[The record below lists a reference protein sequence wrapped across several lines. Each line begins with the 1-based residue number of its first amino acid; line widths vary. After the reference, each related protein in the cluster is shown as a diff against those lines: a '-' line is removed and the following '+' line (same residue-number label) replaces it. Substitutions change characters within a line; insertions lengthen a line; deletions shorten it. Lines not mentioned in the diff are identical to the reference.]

1 MSNNKNNPINY
12 SNITKNEFVA
22 EEFSEIEVT
31 KEPKEVEEISEIE
44 VTKETKEVEEIVE
57 ESIDPP
63 AEPMF
68 GTVTDC
74 KMLNVRSEP
83 SAKAKISSVVSNG
96 DRLMV
101 NLANSTDDWLNV
113 YTEAGI
119 EGYCMK
125 KYLVIE

>member
-12 SNITKNEFVA
+12 SNITKNEFVE

-31 KEPKEVEEISEIE
+31 EEPKEIDKVEEIEA
-44 VTKETKEVEEIVE
+44 TEEIVE

-63 AEPMF
+63 AKPMF
-68 GTVTDC
+68 GTVTGC

-83 SAKAKISSVVSNG
+83 SAKAKISSVINNG

-125 KYLVIE
+125 KYLAIE